1 MQGREFY
8 AIPWCIWFL
17 SLKHVLEISCH
28 LYDFI
33 KCFNV
38 SLHLSLLC
46 WNVTLRLERILVW
59 RFMVLCCGNGS
70 WYGCI
75 ARRIWNNHRW
85 YSENWLVGSVYVML
99 QALSFDILF
108 MSDRGWKSISP
119 RGRHSDVGVWG
130 WSYPWVWVPKDMGYD
145 FSLGMSPKR
154 HRVWLA
160 LGCCPKIIIIILIE
174 YLMEHWY
181 LIYRLVGVSSLLV
194 VKGWTRKS
202 KDETNKHM
210 HTCLTWLH
218 IY

>member
-1 MQGREFY
+1 MNKFSWLGNLNYVVSFQFPVIGKDCLHRRITEGKSMQGREFY

-70 WYGCI
+70 WCGCI

-85 YSENWLVGSVYVML
+85 YSENWLWKVFMWCYMHYPLIYCLCGTVGPWVKVPKALEQDTPKWVY
-99 QALSFDILF
+99 
-108 MSDRGWKSISP
+108 G
-119 RGRHSDVGVWG
+119 VGPTLGYESQKTWG
-130 WSYPWVWVPKDMGYD
+130 MTFPWVWVPKGIGYD
-145 FSLGMSPKR
+145 LPLGVVPK
-154 HRVWLA
+154 
-160 LGCCPKIIIIILIE
+160 
-174 YLMEHWY
+174 
-181 LIYRLVGVSSLLV
+181 
-194 VKGWTRKS
+194 
-202 KDETNKHM
+202 
-210 HTCLTWLH
+210 
-218 IY
+218 